1 MLTQEEKKA
10 AIKQRHAEQCSIMTE
25 IMELE
30 MMVVSTPRTV
40 LELGLPNES
49 SYSKKVIPY
58 HELRDEINSV
68 IHKFLTERL
77 ETLWLALE
85 SSQNTPIELP
95 Q

>member
-1 MLTQEEKKA
+1 MLSQEEKKV
-10 AIKQRHAEQCSIMTE
+10 AIKQRHQEQCSIMTE

-40 LELGLPNES
+40 LELGLPNQTD
-49 SYSKKVIPY
+49 YSKKVIPY

-85 SSQNTPIELP
+85 SSQNTPIEIP

>member
-1 MLTQEEKKA
+1 MLSQEEKKA
-10 AIKQRHAEQCSIMTE
+10 AIKQRHAEQCSIMSE

-40 LELGLPNES
+40 LELGLPNQTD
-49 SYSKKVIPY
+49 YSKKVIPY
-58 HELRDEINSV
+58 HELRDQINSV

-85 SSQNTPIELP
+85 SSQNTPIEMP

>member
-10 AIKQRHAEQCSIMTE
+10 AIKQRHQEQSLIMTE

-30 MMVVSTPRTV
+30 TMVASSPSTV
-40 LELGLPNES
+40 LELGMPNEME
-49 SYSKKVIPY
+49 YSRRAIPY
-58 HELRDEINSV
+58 HELREEINSV

-77 ETLWLALE
+77 ETLWIALE